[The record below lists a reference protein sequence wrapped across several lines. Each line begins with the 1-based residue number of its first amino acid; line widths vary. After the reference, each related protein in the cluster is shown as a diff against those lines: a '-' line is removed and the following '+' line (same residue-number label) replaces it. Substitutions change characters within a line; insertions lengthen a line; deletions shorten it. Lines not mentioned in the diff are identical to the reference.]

1 MKKIIYIFLITILTV
16 SYSCNRNKDK
26 NDQVL
31 TPQKDTSI
39 YPGYDEFY
47 TDESDIKQ
55 DTTLIIA
62 DDTNK
67 TPEVEEP
74 IMVENNDGNL
84 KPATQ
89 NQVDNSKNFHII
101 VGSFKKAENAQK
113 KLDYFKKIGYSAE
126 ILPKFGEYS
135 RISAVKFNDEN
146 SARSE
151 LSSLRKKFNDKSF
164 WLLIR

>member
-1 MKKIIYIFLITILTV
+1 MSFI
-16 SYSCNRNKDK
+16 
-26 NDQVL
+26 
-31 TPQKDTSI
+31 PTS
-39 YPGYDEFY
+39 
-47 TDESDIKQ
+47 T
-55 DTTLIIA
+55 IIA

-67 TPEVEEP
+67 TPEIDDP

-101 VGSFKKAENAQK
+101 VGSF
-113 KLDYFKKIGYSAE
+113 GYSAE